1 MIEFLCQNLYSC
13 CFLASVSG
21 LLILLNVV
29 YLKAWAFCYCLH
41 FDCLGNHIKGMVI
54 FM

>member
-13 CFLASVSG
+13 YFLASVSR

-29 YLKAWAFCYCLH
+29 SQKHGHSVTVY
-41 FDCLGNHIKGMVI
+41 IVI
-54 FM
+54 V